1 MALCF
6 FIFFPMFHVEHAYMR
21 LFYAFL
27 LLVPLL
33 GACEK
38 KADPNPE
45 LRDPIYA
52 DFKAE
57 LAIAEQG
64 IVAEK
69 KTLEGHEQELKD
81 VIPQSGQIKFAQK
94 RIYESRDKITK
105 MEQRKLY
112 FELKIKARLAE
123 ARAAYRKAFAK
134 GEEWPDPKEH
144 EEYKVASKLRRDGL
158 IGWNVENRMEQAGIA
173 VKGKG
178 KPAPAPPAGGE
189 RGGGEAPPPSG
200 H

>member
-1 MALCF
+1 
-6 FIFFPMFHVEHAYMR
+6 MR
-21 LFYAFL
+21 LIYALFL
-27 LLVPLL
+27 LIPLL

-38 KADPNPE
+38 KLEPNPE

-52 DFKAE
+52 DYKAE
-57 LAIAEQG
+57 LGIAEQG
-64 IVAEK
+64 IAAEK

-81 VIPQSGQIKFAQK
+81 VVPQSGQIKFAQK

-105 MEQRKLY
+105 LEQRKLY

-123 ARAAYRKAFAK
+123 IKKSYREAFAK
-134 GEEWPDPKEH
+134 KEDWPDPKEY

-178 KPAPAPPAGGE
+178 KPAPAAPAGGE
-189 RGGGEAPPPSG
+189 HGGGGGEHGAAPPAAEHGGG

>member
-1 MALCF
+1 
-6 FIFFPMFHVEHAYMR
+6 MFHVEHAYMR
-21 LFYAFL
+21 LFYAL
-27 LLVPLL
+27 LLLFPLL

-45 LRDPIYA
+45 LRDPIYS

-57 LAIAEQG
+57 LGLAEQG
-64 IVAEK
+64 IAAEK
-69 KTLEGHEQELKD
+69 KTLEGHEQELKE
-81 VIPQSGQIKFAQK
+81 VVPQSGQIKFAQK

-105 MEQRKLY
+105 LEQRKLY
-112 FELKIKARLAE
+112 FELKIKARMAE
-123 ARAAYRKAFAK
+123 ARKAYRAAFNK
-134 GEEWPDPKEH
+134 GEEWPDPKEYD
-144 EEYKVASKLRRDGL
+144 EYKVASKLRRDGL

-178 KPAPAPPAGGE
+178 KPAPKPPPGGE
-189 RGGGEAPPPSG
+189 HGGGGGEHEAAAPAPSG